1 MLLIIL
7 EFTNVFIFRPFRVR
21 TESIGALSVEVV
33 IFELADICIAVCKSQ
48 GALSI
53 EIVIFKL
60 PSIFFAV
67 RKSQGALSIEIVVF
81 ELANIFMEIGRASCR
96 ERV

>member
-1 MLLIIL
+1 VFLIIL

-53 EIVIFKL
+53 EIV
-60 PSIFFAV
+60 
-67 RKSQGALSIEIVVF
+67 VF
-81 ELANIFMEIGRASCR
+81 ELANIFMAIGFNKGALPAK
-96 ERV
+96 VVIF